1 MHLDANPL
9 DRPPWSALNSSHAA
23 FAVGNELARRYR
35 PEFSPLSA
43 VREVSAP
50 CLQALSALMQPGE
63 IFGVFSDAPVAASGD
78 LIEVVH
84 RRLEQFVYD
93 GRDVTAPRED
103 FARLAEADVPEMM
116 ALVKLTDPGPFAVR
130 TIALGEYL
138 GIRRDGRLAAMAGER
153 MKFPGFTEISAV
165 CTHPEHRGRGLAE
178 ALVRVLMRNILARG
192 EVPFLHIFSDN
203 TAAGA
208 LYRKLGFTHRRSL
221 VVSVLKRADKG
232 TQSS

>member
-1 MHLDANPL
+1 MHLDPNPL
-9 DRPPWSALNSSHAA
+9 DRPPWSALTSSHAA
-23 FAVGNELARRYR
+23 FSLGDDLARRYR

-63 IFGVFSDAPVAASGD
+63 IFGVFADAPVAASGD
-78 LIEVVH
+78 LVEVVH
-84 RRLEQFVYD
+84 RPLEQFVY
-93 GRDVTAPRED
+93 GAHEVAAPREE
-103 FARLAEADVPEMM
+103 FVRLTEADVPDMM

-130 TIALGEYL
+130 TIALGDYL
-138 GIRRDGRLAAMAGER
+138 GIRRGGRLAAMAGER

-165 CTHPEHRGRGLAE
+165 CTHPEDRGRGLAE

-203 TAAGA
+203 QAARA
-208 LYRKLGFTHRRSL
+208 LYVKLGFTHRRSL
-221 VVSVLKRADKG
+221 VVSVLKRANP
-232 TQSS
+232 SS